1 MSTSSGMAACPSRN
15 LLVTGAG
22 RFDAALGGGLP
33 GAGLTE
39 IHAPIARDAGTAAAF
54 VLALVRLVLERTA
67 APILWVG
74 MAESFREAG
83 YPYPP
88 GMRFLYGIDAS
99 HLLIAQADKLSDALW
114 IADQAAR
121 LDGFSAVLLETRG
134 MSACLDLTATRRLH
148 HRARDA
154 GHPLFLLRQTA
165 QPEPTAAPFRLIVR
179 SAPAGLRHVLGK
191 PLARS
196 IGPPG
201 FLVEISKNRTA
212 PPTQFTLEWNIH
224 ANAFRKEGPFRKERR
239 RILSLWFPHL
249 STERLL
255 RQRLGRSWRSH
266 PPQGRPPLVVS
277 RQENNTQRIAALD
290 EEAERLRL
298 KPGMGIADARAMYPS
313 IEIVAED
320 PEADRRLI
328 EALADWCDRYT
339 PLVALDG
346 TDGLF
351 LDITGCAH
359 LFGGEEALL
368 DSLLDNFFEQ
378 GFRTRAGLA
387 STPGAA
393 WAAARFSLPG
403 KILQEGDERPFL
415 ESLPLAALR
424 LEAGTI
430 TRLESVGLR
439 TDRLSLGRARARR
452 SPAASA
458 RLLLLRLDQALG
470 EIEEVISPRLP
481 VAPFSVERHLAD
493 PIGLIEDIERLIF
506 LLARSLKRDLERR
519 GEGARLFEL
528 LLFRVDGAVSRI
540 SAGASLPL
548 REPRLDLQALS

>member
-1 MSTSSGMAACPSRN
+1 MASSAVAQGAIASLRHQIAKIEGRLAERLDGGREDIDQDVDLVRHGGVPSRN

-54 VLALVRLVLERTA
+54 VLALVRLVLEKTA

-83 YPYPP
+83 YPYLP

-99 HLLIAQADKLSDALW
+99 HLLIARADKLSDALW

-191 PLARS
+191 PLPRS

-224 ANAFRKEGPFRKERR
+224 ARAFQERAAENPVPVVPASEHRAPAAAAAGTLLAFPPSPGPAAAG
-239 RILSLWFPHL
+239 
-249 STERLL
+249 
-255 RQRLGRSWRSH
+255 RQPPGKQH
-266 PPQGRPPLVVS
+266 P
-277 RQENNTQRIAALD
+277 
-290 EEAERLRL
+290 
-298 KPGMGIADARAMYPS
+298 
-313 IEIVAED
+313 
-320 PEADRRLI
+320 
-328 EALADWCDRYT
+328 
-339 PLVALDG
+339 
-346 TDGLF
+346 
-351 LDITGCAH
+351 AH
-359 LFGGEEALL
+359 
-368 DSLLDNFFEQ
+368 
-378 GFRTRAGLA
+378 RRAG
-387 STPGAA
+387 
-393 WAAARFSLPG
+393 
-403 KILQEGDERPFL
+403 
-415 ESLPLAALR
+415 
-424 LEAGTI
+424 
-430 TRLESVGLR
+430 
-439 TDRLSLGRARARR
+439 
-452 SPAASA
+452 
-458 RLLLLRLDQALG
+458 
-470 EIEEVISPRLP
+470 
-481 VAPFSVERHLAD
+481 
-493 PIGLIEDIERLIF
+493 
-506 LLARSLKRDLERR
+506 
-519 GEGARLFEL
+519 
-528 LLFRVDGAVSRI
+528 
-540 SAGASLPL
+540 
-548 REPRLDLQALS
+548 